1 MHRKDLTEKLERYQA
16 SCDSEEQDRKKILDF
31 MKSNCDCF
39 ERSNMSGHITGS
51 CWLED
56 YDGEKFLMTEH
67 KKLKKW
73 LPLGGHADGDN
84 DIIRVAMREA
94 HEESGLDNIE
104 LVSADIFD
112 LSVHLIPEYKG
123 VPAHYHYDI
132 RFLLRA
138 SKQGE
143 QIKMSDESTDLAWFT
158 DIPESSSKLDGGVL
172 VRMLNKWKN
181 FRESQEFCE
190 SVEFRGFKNIS
201 A

>member
-1 MHRKDLTEKLERYQA
+1 MHRRDLIEKLEKYRSFY
-16 SCDSEEQDRKKILDF
+16 DSEEKDRKAILDF
-31 MKSNCDCF
+31 VKSNENCF

-67 KKLKKW
+67 RKLKKW

-84 DIIRVAMREA
+84 DIIRVAMKEA
-94 HEESGLDNIE
+94 HEESGLENIE

-112 LSVHLIPEYKG
+112 LSIHFIPEYKG

-143 QIKMSDESTDLAWFT
+143 QIQISDESTDLAWFS
-158 DIPESSSKLDGGVL
+158 DLPESSLKSDGEVL
-172 VRMLNKWKN
+172 TRMLSKWRN
-181 FRESQEFCE
+181 FH
-190 SVEFRGFKNIS
+190 EFRRIC